1 MTSSPLEAFGRL
13 PRAFRHGYLT
23 YDELSAQLR
32 AWADAFPEVV
42 RLGSM
47 GQSAEGRELWVLTIG
62 PRPDWKRP
70 SLMVDGNMHAQEFCG
85 SSVALG
91 VAEDLLRLHLG
102 DDEGLDHVPR
112 AVRARAREV
121 LVHVVPRL
129 SPDGAERMLTTGAYL
144 RSNPR
149 DRRQHGARPRWVP
162 RDLDGDG
169 LALLMR
175 KQDPSGEFVESEEM
189 PGLLVPRGL
198 TDEGPFYK
206 VYPEGVIEPYDGRT
220 IPPAGLFTDNDTDL
234 NRNFPYAWAPEPT
247 QAGAGAFP
255 TSEPEARALVE
266 FVSARPE
273 IFAWLNLHT
282 YGGVFIRPLGDG
294 PDHQMAAFDREVYRE
309 LAAWGESI
317 VGYPT
322 VSGHDE
328 FLYEPGKP
336 LRGDLGDY
344 AYHHRGCVT
353 LVCELWS
360 IFRQIDLERATPF
373 VDHYRRLGREQFV
386 ALHAWDREQNQ
397 QRAFRPWVP
406 VRHPQLGDVEVGGV
420 DPRVGL
426 VNPPPERL
434 HELCGKLGHFALFL
448 ASLAPAFT
456 VARRALTPLGGG
468 LSRLDVTVENRGY
481 LPTYVLESAKD
492 LAFNGPPWAEARPSG
507 GCEFAEP
514 GSGRVE
520 IGHLGGWGQRD
531 PFLTSPFFLR
541 SSSATTSKTVSF
553 LLRGE
558 GTLTLRV
565 GGPRV
570 GFVEETL
577 GIRLGG

>member
-1 MTSSPLEAFGRL
+1 MTSSPPDELRRL
-13 PRAFRHGYLT
+13 ARGFRQGYLT

-32 AWADAFPEVV
+32 AWAEAFPAIA
-42 RLGSM
+42 RLRSM

-62 PRPDWKRP
+62 AQPERKRP
-70 SLMVDGNMHAQEFCG
+70 SLWIDGNMHAQELCG

-91 VAEDLLRLHLG
+91 IAEDALRLQLG
-102 DDEGLDHVPR
+102 DEEGLEHVPR
-112 AVRARAREV
+112 AVRERAREV
-121 LVHVVPRL
+121 LVHVAPRL
-129 SPDGAERMLTTGAYL
+129 SPDGAEHVLDTGSYV

-149 DRRQHGARPRWVP
+149 DRRQHGAAPRWVP

-175 KQDPSGEFVESEEM
+175 RRDPAGEFVESEEL
-189 PGLLVPRGL
+189 PGVLVPRGL

-206 VYPEGVIEPYDGRT
+206 VYPEGVIEPFDGHT
-220 IPPAGLFTDNDTDL
+220 IPAAGLFSDNDTDL
-234 NRNFPYAWAPEPT
+234 NRNFPYAWAPEPQ
-247 QAGAGAFP
+247 QAGAGAYP
-255 TSEPEARALVE
+255 TSEPEARAVVE
-266 FVSARPE
+266 FASAHPE

-294 PDHQMAAFDREVYRE
+294 PDHAMAPFDRDVYRE
-309 LAAWGESI
+309 LGEVAESV

-360 IFRQIDLERATPF
+360 IFRQIGIERVTPF
-373 VDHYRRLGREQFV
+373 IEHYRRFDRAHFV
-386 ALHAWDREQNQ
+386 ALHGWDREHNQ
-397 QRAFRPWVP
+397 QRAFKPWVT
-406 VRHPQLGDVEVGGV
+406 VQHPQLGEVEVGGV

-434 HELCGKLGHFALFL
+434 QELCGKLAHFALVL
-448 ASLAPAFT
+448 ASLAPAP
-456 VARRALTPLGGG
+456 AISRRALTPLGGG

-481 LPTYVLESAKD
+481 LPTYVLDSARQ
-492 LAFNGPPWAEARPSG
+492 LAFNGPLWVEAQAG
-507 GCEFAEP
+507 GDCELVEP
-514 GSGRVE
+514 GRARVE
-520 IGHLGGWGQRD
+520 LGHLGGWGQRD
-531 PFLTSPFFLR
+531 PFRASPFFLR
-541 SSSATTSKTVSF
+541 SSPVATSSTVSF

-558 GTLTLRV
+558 GPLTLRV

-577 GIRLGG
+577 GIRITG